1 MDNFSEWVN
10 SPENIQTEQ
19 SALILGMKV
28 VLEAVAKIRGAVPI
42 SITVQMLLKPITFEQ
57 MPIGDYTKIKYS
69 MPQSEISFRTEI
81 VMRGQRSYKRIAI
94 VPLNMISY
102 PEELEEL
109 LRVFLVEEYAPEEG
123 LVSRKV

>member
-109 LRVFLVEEYAPEEG
+109 LRVFLVEEYAPEDG

>member
-1 MDNFSEWVN
+1 
-10 SPENIQTEQ
+10 
-19 SALILGMKV
+19 
-28 VLEAVAKIRGAVPI
+28 
-42 SITVQMLLKPITFEQ
+42 MLLKPITFEQ